1 MAKLTKTQKKEF
13 EAEYKKRWKG
23 GHLQAASV
31 LRSEIINEILAKAKA
46 EKAKAKAAEKSK
58 AKGSK

>member
-1 MAKLTKTQKKEF
+1 MAKLTKTQEKEF
-13 EAEYKKRWKG
+13 AAEYKKRWNG
-23 GHLQAASV
+23 GNLNQATA
-31 LRSEIINEILAKAKA
+31 LRLEIRNEILAKAKA

>member
-1 MAKLTKTQKKEF
+1 MAKLTKTQEKEF
-13 EAEYKKRWKG
+13 KAEYTKRWKG
-23 GHLQAASV
+23 GHLQAATA
-31 LRSEIINEILAKAKA
+31 LRLEIRNEILAKAKA